1 MVDIKR
7 KMKVALPIEL
17 RIINQS
23 WFKLRQQ
30 NTNVYFV
37 NGINNEK
44 GKHGKYTHTYIY
56 ININEKQLDSSNEM
70 VALITAS
77 HT

>member
-1 MVDIKR
+1 MVGIKR

-23 WFKLRQQ
+23 WFKLGQQ

-56 ININEKQLDSSNEM
+56 INEKQLDSSNEM